1 MLTALPAVIS
11 KFREREIGF
20 GADIKEMY
28 HQLRIR
34 DEDKRV
40 QRFLFRNDSSA
51 KPDVY
56 VMDVATFGST
66 TAAKA
71 IIENHYV
78 DDYFDSADTIEEA
91 VERAKDV
98 RYVHSKGGFELRNW
112 VSNSDEFLVALG
124 ERKANQDERSTG
136 SEQES
141 SEEEEEGGE
150 SGQESSANSEK
161 DERKKRSSRKVDHS
175 KRGEH
180 REPTKAQ
187 LSARQFLSRKLPTF
201 SGNLEEWPMFISSY
215 ETSTEA
221 CGFSNVENLGRLQE
235 CLKGEALE
243 AVKGR
248 LLLPKSVPNIIET
261 LRMLYGRPERLL
273 NMLLAKV
280 RNTAPPKA
288 DRLVT
293 FIGFG
298 VVVQQLADHL
308 EATGLTTHLLNP
320 MLIQELTEK
329 LPAGTQLD
337 WVRYRRR
344 SKVVTLRTLSNFLT
358 SIVQDASEIVAYGE
372 SSGAAEY
379 GSRKSKTK
387 TRTNKGFVHA
397 HDALESRHSGLSV
410 KERIPCRICG
420 GLNHRI
426 RNCDKFGKLSL
437 VERWEAVRKWQLC
450 QLCLNE
456 HGAANCKLS
465 FRCDIEGCKDRHN
478 PLLHAVRSSTG
489 SNCNIHSSQPK
500 SSVIFRMIPVTLYCG
515 KFAVDTIAFL
525 DEGSSYT
532 LVEKELVCRLG
543 INGATQPLRVTWTA
557 GVSRLEKDSQCVNF
571 RISAKGSAQRFL
583 IKGAHTVESLKLPT
597 HSLPLSEIVKQYDHL
612 RGLPIADIRSAT
624 PRILIGLKDIHLY
637 APIESK
643 IGRPEEPI
651 AVRSKLGWTIYGP
664 MEAVTTSSGIVGHH
678 TCSTVTNQEL
688 HDLLKSYYT
697 LEESGISVALLPE
710 PEEDRR
716 AKDILKKTT
725 KRIGDCFETG
735 LLWKEDNPEFPDSYL
750 MAVKRLKCLENRLS
764 KNPELYD
771 KVRRTIADY
780 LAKGYA
786 HKATSSEL
794 AAFDSNK
801 VWHVPLNFVYN
812 PKKEKFRLVWDA
824 RAEVRGVSLNSKLLK
839 GPDMLTALPAVI
851 SKFREREIGFGAD
864 IKEMHHQLRIRDED
878 KRVQRFLFRNDSS
891 AKPDVYVM
899 DVATFGSTT
908 AAKAIIENH
917 YVDDYFDS
925 ADTIEEAVERAK
937 DVRYVHSKGGFELR
951 NWVSNSDEFLVAL
964 GERKANQCVRF
975 SEDKESGSERVLGI
989 VWSPASDEFSFS
1001 TTLRGDLTPF
1011 LSGERLP
1018 TKRIVMSCV
1027 MSFFDPLGLLS
1038 NFTFYGK
1045 LLIQDL
1051 WRSGCEWDQ
1060 QIDSDCAEKWENWIR
1075 RLPDVETVRIPRYFF
1090 RRSCSVDYGSLQ
1102 LHTFTDASQDAYG
1115 TAVYLRVETTE
1126 GPICSLVM
1134 SKSKVSPLQ
1143 HMSIPRLEL
1152 QAAVLGARLAN
1163 SVSDVLSLEVK
1174 RRFMW
1179 SDSKTVLSWI
1189 HSDHRRYKQFVA
1201 FRIGEIHSLT
1211 KLTDWRWVPTKC
1223 NVADALTKWGKTHS
1237 LCSDGSWFR
1246 GPEFLRLSEDRWPKQ
1261 IELKPNVAEEVRA
1274 CFLFHEVRTIESMVE
1289 PQRFSKW
1296 RVLVRTLAC
1305 VFRFITNCKLK
1316 RKGLPIEAV
1325 PTSAVF
1331 EKVVKKGARSKIVP
1345 LKREEYQKAEAYLWR
1360 SAQADC
1366 FEDEVRTLKK
1376 NRHLSIEQ
1384 YHQLERASSIYG
1396 LSPFL
1401 DAEDVLRMEGRAARG
1416 SSLPF
1421 ELKFP
1426 IILPK
1431 KHPVTDKLLDYYH
1444 QQVAHGNAE
1453 TAVNVIRQRF
1463 YIQGLRAELKRI
1475 ARDCVWCKV
1484 HKCRPSTPRMA
1495 PLPESRVTPNLPAFS
1510 HTGVDYC
1517 GPLTVT
1523 VGRRSEND
1531 SSVYLRV

>member
-1 MLTALPAVIS
+1 MVGPNPNPENPEKSGYNCAACNRPDNEESQMVFCDHCERWYHFGCAGVTAEIKDVSWCCQKCVSIGTGDSSSDGLNEELEKLEQEKKKQKKALKKEKVLHQKRLEMQQELFEMRQS
-11 KFREREIGF
+11 LEKEKREMELAFEKAQINKRIAAEEAHQKKLDEMRTEMEGKLKQLQLKRENELVKEKDVQKDEIGGEGAGSSKMVTRKQTQPEPAASGKEPEKKKSGNKKPGKVDPSSTSVSEFRGAYRKHSTPKATGKFVEKFVKGPATLPDSFMF
-20 GADIKEMY
+20 GNASNKTPTGHPEVP
-28 HQLRIR
+28 R
-34 DEDKRV
+34 K
-40 QRFLFRNDSSA
+40 SA
-51 KPDVY
+51 K
-56 VMDVATFGST
+56 VMRKLGKVQES
-66 TAAKA
+66 
-71 IIENHYV
+71 ESEE
-78 DDYFDSADTIEEA
+78 SAEE
-91 VERAKDV
+91 EEKEE
-98 RYVHSKGGFELRNW
+98 SFE
-112 VSNSDEFLVALG
+112 E
-124 ERKANQDERSTG
+124 DERSTG

-387 TRTNKGFVHA
+387 TRTNEGFVHA

-532 LVEKELVCRLG
+532 LVERELVCRLG

-824 RAEVRGVSLNSKLLK
+824 RAEV
-839 GPDMLTALPAVI
+839 
-851 SKFREREIGFGAD
+851 
-864 IKEMHHQLRIRDED
+864 
-878 KRVQRFLFRNDSS
+878 
-891 AKPDVYVM
+891 
-899 DVATFGSTT
+899 
-908 AAKAIIENH
+908 
-917 YVDDYFDS
+917 
-925 ADTIEEAVERAK
+925 
-937 DVRYVHSKGGFELR
+937 
-951 NWVSNSDEFLVAL
+951 
-964 GERKANQCVRF
+964 
-975 SEDKESGSERVLGI
+975 
-989 VWSPASDEFSFS
+989 
-1001 TTLRGDLTPF
+1001 
-1011 LSGERLP
+1011 
-1018 TKRIVMSCV
+1018 
-1027 MSFFDPLGLLS
+1027 
-1038 NFTFYGK
+1038 
-1045 LLIQDL
+1045 
-1051 WRSGCEWDQ
+1051 
-1060 QIDSDCAEKWENWIR
+1060 
-1075 RLPDVETVRIPRYFF
+1075 
-1090 RRSCSVDYGSLQ
+1090 
-1102 LHTFTDASQDAYG
+1102 
-1115 TAVYLRVETTE
+1115 
-1126 GPICSLVM
+1126 
-1134 SKSKVSPLQ
+1134 
-1143 HMSIPRLEL
+1143 
-1152 QAAVLGARLAN
+1152 
-1163 SVSDVLSLEVK
+1163 
-1174 RRFMW
+1174 
-1179 SDSKTVLSWI
+1179 
-1189 HSDHRRYKQFVA
+1189 
-1201 FRIGEIHSLT
+1201 
-1211 KLTDWRWVPTKC
+1211 
-1223 NVADALTKWGKTHS
+1223 
-1237 LCSDGSWFR
+1237 
-1246 GPEFLRLSEDRWPKQ
+1246 
-1261 IELKPNVAEEVRA
+1261 
-1274 CFLFHEVRTIESMVE
+1274 
-1289 PQRFSKW
+1289 
-1296 RVLVRTLAC
+1296 
-1305 VFRFITNCKLK
+1305 
-1316 RKGLPIEAV
+1316 
-1325 PTSAVF
+1325 
-1331 EKVVKKGARSKIVP
+1331 
-1345 LKREEYQKAEAYLWR
+1345 
-1360 SAQADC
+1360 
-1366 FEDEVRTLKK
+1366 
-1376 NRHLSIEQ
+1376 
-1384 YHQLERASSIYG
+1384 
-1396 LSPFL
+1396 
-1401 DAEDVLRMEGRAARG
+1401 
-1416 SSLPF
+1416 
-1421 ELKFP
+1421 
-1426 IILPK
+1426 
-1431 KHPVTDKLLDYYH
+1431 
-1444 QQVAHGNAE
+1444 
-1453 TAVNVIRQRF
+1453 
-1463 YIQGLRAELKRI
+1463 
-1475 ARDCVWCKV
+1475 
-1484 HKCRPSTPRMA
+1484 
-1495 PLPESRVTPNLPAFS
+1495 
-1510 HTGVDYC
+1510 
-1517 GPLTVT
+1517 
-1523 VGRRSEND
+1523 
-1531 SSVYLRV
+1531 

>member
-1 MLTALPAVIS
+1 MVTRKQTQPEPAASGKEPEKKKSGNKKPGKVDPSSTSVSEFRGAYRKHSTPKATRKFVEKFVKRPATLPDCFMFGNASNKTPTGHPEVPRKSANIMRKLGKVQESES
-11 KFREREIGF
+11 KE
-20 GADIKEMY
+20 
-28 HQLRIR
+28 
-34 DEDKRV
+34 
-40 QRFLFRNDSSA
+40 SA
-51 KPDVY
+51 K
-56 VMDVATFGST
+56 
-66 TAAKA
+66 
-71 IIENHYV
+71 
-78 DDYFDSADTIEEA
+78 EE
-91 VERAKDV
+91 EKEE
-98 RYVHSKGGFELRNW
+98 SFE
-112 VSNSDEFLVALG
+112 E
-124 ERKANQDERSTG
+124 DERSTG
-136 SEQES
+136 SEQV
-141 SEEEEEGGE
+141 
-150 SGQESSANSEK
+150 
-161 DERKKRSSRKVDHS
+161 KRSSRKVDHS

-215 ETSTEA
+215 ETSTKA
-221 CGFSNVENLGRLQE
+221 CGFSNVENLARLQE
-235 CLKGEALE
+235 YLKGEALE
-243 AVKGR
+243 AVRGR

-280 RNTAPPKA
+280 HNTAPPKA

-293 FIGFG
+293 FIGFE

-308 EATGLTTHLLNP
+308 EATGLTTHLVNP

-337 WVRYRRR
+337 WTQVKSWHTENHPELRNMDLERAKRRPER
-344 SKVVTLRTLSNFLT
+344 M
-358 SIVQDASEIVAYGE
+358 
-372 SSGAAEY
+372 
-379 GSRKSKTK
+379 
-387 TRTNKGFVHA
+387 
-397 HDALESRHSGLSV
+397 

-426 RNCDKFGKLSL
+426 RNCDKFRKLSL

-456 HGAANCKLS
+456 HRAANCKLS

-478 PLLHAVRSSTG
+478 PLLHAVRSSTS

-515 KFAVDTIAFL
+515 KFAVDTIAFR

-557 GVSRLEKDSQCVNF
+557 GVSRLEKYSQCVNF

-664 MEAVTTSSGIVGHH
+664 MEAVTTSSGIVGYH

-725 KRIGDCFETG
+725 KRISDCFETY
-735 LLWKEDNPEFPDSYL
+735 LLWKEDNPEFLDSYL
-750 MAVKRLKCLENRLS
+750 MAVKRLKCLENRLR
-764 KNPELYD
+764 KNPELYN
-771 KVRRTIADY
+771 KVRTTIADY
-780 LAKGYA
+780 LAKEYA

-824 RAEVRGVSLNSKLLK
+824 RAEVRGFSLNSKLLK

-864 IKEMHHQLRIRDED
+864 IKEMYHQLRIRDED

-899 DVATFGSTT
+899 DVATFGSTSLPCSAQYVKNINAKEYAGQFPA

-989 VWSPASDEFSFS
+989 VWSPASDEFSFF

-1027 MSFFDPLGLLS
+1027 MRFFDPLGLLT

-1060 QIDSDCAEKWENWIR
+1060 QIDSDCAEK
-1075 RLPDVETVRIPRYFF
+1075 
-1090 RRSCSVDYGSLQ
+1090 SCSVDYGSLQ
-1102 LHTFTDASQDAYG
+1102 LHTFTDVSQHAYG
-1115 TAVYLRVETTE
+1115 TAVYLRVKTTE
-1126 GPICSLVM
+1126 GPICSLGL

-1152 QAAVLGARLAN
+1152 QAAVETTIH
-1163 SVSDVLSLEVK
+1163 VV
-1174 RRFMW
+1174 RFENGVVM
-1179 SDSKTVLSWI
+1179 D
-1189 HSDHRRYKQFVA
+1189 
-1201 FRIGEIHSLT
+1201 
-1211 KLTDWRWVPTKC
+1211 
-1223 NVADALTKWGKTHS
+1223 
-1237 LCSDGSWFR
+1237 
-1246 GPEFLRLSEDRWPKQ
+1246 
-1261 IELKPNVAEEVRA
+1261 
-1274 CFLFHEVRTIESMVE
+1274 
-1289 PQRFSKW
+1289 
-1296 RVLVRTLAC
+1296 TL
-1305 VFRFITNCKLK
+1305 
-1316 RKGLPIEAV
+1316 
-1325 PTSAVF
+1325 
-1331 EKVVKKGARSKIVP
+1331 
-1345 LKREEYQKAEAYLWR
+1345 
-1360 SAQADC
+1360 
-1366 FEDEVRTLKK
+1366 
-1376 NRHLSIEQ
+1376 
-1384 YHQLERASSIYG
+1384 
-1396 LSPFL
+1396 
-1401 DAEDVLRMEGRAARG
+1401 
-1416 SSLPF
+1416 
-1421 ELKFP
+1421 
-1426 IILPK
+1426 
-1431 KHPVTDKLLDYYH
+1431 
-1444 QQVAHGNAE
+1444 
-1453 TAVNVIRQRF
+1453 
-1463 YIQGLRAELKRI
+1463 
-1475 ARDCVWCKV
+1475 
-1484 HKCRPSTPRMA
+1484 RPSPIQAIRGIQD
-1495 PLPESRVTPNLPAFS
+1495 R
-1510 HTGVDYC
+1510 
-1517 GPLTVT
+1517 
-1523 VGRRSEND
+1523 
-1531 SSVYLRV
+1531 